1 MSEDH
6 FKESEDDILD
16 AIVTTPYKYGF
27 TTNLETEEFEKGL
40 SLDIVKKISQKKDEP
55 EFLLQFREK
64 AYKSWCEMTSPS
76 WAYLG
81 IPQIDYNAIQY
92 YSVPKT
98 KKKLGSLSDA
108 DPELLRTFEKLGVSL
123 NEQKMLANVAV
134 DAVFDSISIG
144 TTFKKQLQKSGVI
157 FCSIASA
164 IKKYPKLV
172 EKYIAGVVPVGD
184 NYFSALNSAV
194 FSDGSFCY
202 IPKDIKSPME
212 LSTYFRINNEES
224 GQFERTLIIAEERS
238 SVSYLEGCTAPQF
251 SSNQLHAAVV
261 ELVALEDATIKY
273 STVQNWYAGD
283 EKGVGGVYNFVT
295 KRGLCAGKN
304 ARISWTQVETGS
316 SITWKYPSCI
326 LSGKNSVGEFFSVAL
341 TSNKQQ
347 ADTGTKMLHLA
358 PGTKSRIISKGIST
372 GDSKN
377 SYRGLVK
384 VGPKAFKTQNYSQC
398 DSLLIGKTSS
408 ANTFPYIEAQNS
420 YTKIEHEA
428 STSRI
433 AEEQLFYLLQRGIGA
448 EEAVSLMINGFCKEV
463 FNELPL
469 EFASE
474 ADRLLSLKLE
484 GSVG

>member
-1 MSEDH
+1 MVENQSN
-6 FKESEDDILD
+6 SSD
-16 AIVTTPYKYGF
+16 AILNDIVKTPYKYGF
-27 TTNLETEEFEKGL
+27 TTDLETEEFEKGL
-40 SLDIVKKISQKKDEP
+40 SKEVLEKISSKKREP
-55 EFLLQFREK
+55 PFLKHFRN
-64 AYKSWCEMTSPS
+64 KSFKTWKKMKSPL
-76 WAYLG
+76 WAFLT
-81 IPQIDYNAIQY
+81 IPKIDYDNIQY

-98 KKKLGSLSDA
+98 KKELGSLDDA
-108 DPELLRTFEKLGVSL
+108 DPELLKTFEKLGISL
-123 NEQKMLANVAV
+123 QEQKLLTNVAV
-134 DAVFDSISIG
+134 DAVFDSVSIG
-144 TTFKKQLQKSGVI
+144 TTFKKQLQKVGVI
-157 FCSIASA
+157 FCSITDA
-164 IKKYPKLV
+164 IKKYPELV
-172 EKYIAGVVPVGD
+172 EKYLASVVPIGD

-202 IPKDIKSPME
+202 IPKDVKCPME

-238 SVSYLEGCTAPQF
+238 SVVYLEGCTAPQF

-261 ELVALEDATIKY
+261 EIIALEDAVVKY

-283 EKGVGGVYNFVT
+283 KNGIGGVYNFVT
-295 KRGLCAGKN
+295 KRGMCSGKN

-316 SITWKYPSCI
+316 SITWKYPSCV
-326 LSGKNSVGEFFSVAL
+326 LAGENSLGEFFSVAL
-341 TSNKQQ
+341 TNNKQQ

-358 PGTKSRIISKGIST
+358 PRTRSRIISKGISA
-372 GDSKN
+372 GDSIN
-377 SYRGLVK
+377 TYRGLVK
-384 VGPKAFKTQNYSQC
+384 IGPKASKTYNYSQC

-433 AEEQLFYLLQRGIGA
+433 AEEQLFYLLQRGIET
-448 EEAVSLMINGFCKEV
+448 EEALSLMVTGFCKEV

>member
-1 MSEDH
+1 MTKKQSNDSEA
-6 FKESEDDILD
+6 ILD
-16 AIVTTPYKYGF
+16 SIVTSPYKYGF

-40 SLDIVKKISQKKDEP
+40 NKKIVEKISLKKNEPDFLKAFRLKAFTSWQKM
-55 EFLLQFREK
+55 R
-64 AYKSWCEMTSPS
+64 SPL
-76 WAYLG
+76 WAYLD
-81 IPQIDYNAIQY
+81 IPKIEYDNIQY

-98 KKKLGSLSDA
+98 KKKLGSLGDA
-108 DPELLRTFEKLGVSL
+108 DPELLKTFEKLGISL
-123 NEQKMLANVAV
+123 NEQKLLTNVAV
-134 DAVFDSISIG
+134 DAVFDSVSIG
-144 TTFKKQLQKSGVI
+144 TTFKKKLQKAGVI
-157 FCSIASA
+157 FCSITDA
-164 IKKYPKLV
+164 INKYPMLL
-172 EKYIAGVVPVGD
+172 EKYLAGVVPVGD

-202 IPKDIKSPME
+202 IPKDVTCPME

-238 SVSYLEGCTAPQF
+238 SVNYLEGCTAPQF

-261 ELVALEDATIKY
+261 ELVALDDAIIKY

-283 EKGVGGVYNFVT
+283 ENGIGGVYNFVT
-295 KRGLCAGKN
+295 KRGMCAGKN

-326 LSGKNSVGEFFSVAL
+326 LSGKNSIGEFFSVAL
-341 TSNKQQ
+341 TNNKQQ

-358 PGTKSRIISKGIST
+358 SGTKSRIISKGISA
-372 GDSKN
+372 GDSVN
-377 SYRGLVK
+377 TYRGLVK
-384 VGPKAFKTQNYSQC
+384 VGPKAVKTQNYSQC

-433 AEEQLFYLLQRGIGA
+433 AEEQLFYLLQRGIEM
-448 EEAVSLMINGFCKEV
+448 EEAISLMVNGFCKEV